1 VFLTFYGGVLPAI
14 AGQAL
19 GPFDDVVVRAAHIV
33 GGPLG
38 AERVIAFRGS
48 DGRWLDAEGT
58 TDTPHAPQSHLR
70 LHSPA
75 HDLMVRFFAE
85 DKDDTPETHAERG
98 PYFAV
103 SIGPWDL
110 RGDGEL
116 IADRISPNAPW
127 LAAHT
132 SGSQRQA
139 LAGAVVAV
147 RTGSVAHPVVA
158 VRSAP
163 VAPVEVSAPVT
174 ASTAKP
180 VASPTPSFGP
190 AFKFVERARIEP
202 KIYRA
207 RGTAAERDP

>member
-1 VFLTFYGGVLPAI
+1 MFLTFYGGAVA
-14 AGQAL
+14 AVDGDAL
-19 GPFDDVVVRAAHIV
+19 GPFDDVVVRAAHVV

-48 DGRWLDAEGT
+48 DGRWLDAERT
-58 TDTPHAPQSHLR
+58 TDTPHVPYSHLR
-70 LHSPA
+70 LHSPD

-85 DKDDTPETHAERG
+85 DKDDASPTTQSETG

-103 SIGPWDL
+103 SVGPWDL

-116 IADRISPNAPW
+116 LADRISPSAPW
-127 LAAHT
+127 LALHAA
-132 SGSQRQA
+132 GPKRQA

-147 RTGSVAHPVVA
+147 RSGSVARAEDSAHIAALTAPVVA
-158 VRSAP
+158 P
-163 VAPVEVSAPVT
+163 PT
-174 ASTAKP
+174 AQAMP
-180 VASPTPSFGP
+180 SPRPSFGP